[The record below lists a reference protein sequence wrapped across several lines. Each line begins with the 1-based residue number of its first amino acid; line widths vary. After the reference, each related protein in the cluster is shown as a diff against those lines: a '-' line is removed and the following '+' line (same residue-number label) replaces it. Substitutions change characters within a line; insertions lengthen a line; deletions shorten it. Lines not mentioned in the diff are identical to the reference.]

1 MEVKASNGSII
12 KTGDMVLV
20 RNNDEHIWII
30 SIFGYIFDNNKF
42 YSCINGD
49 VFKQCIPLKG
59 NEHLCGTNDEYKEPY
74 IPMFG
79 DMVEGITH
87 TNEKVSGIL
96 IGYSTTDNNYTLLEA
111 LPNNDGFIS
120 KYHYCKSVKP
130 IF

>member
-30 SIFGYIFDNNKF
+30 SIFGYIFDNNRF

-49 VFKQCIPLKG
+49 CFKQCIPLKG
-59 NEHLCGTNDEYKEPY
+59 NEHLCGTNNEYEESY
-74 IPMFG
+74 IPKFG

-111 LPNNDGFIS
+111 LPKNDGFIS
-120 KYHYCKSVKP
+120 KYNYCKSVKP
-130 IF
+130 I

>member
-30 SIFGYIFDNNKF
+30 SVFGYIFDNNRF

-59 NEHLCGTNDEYKEPY
+59 NEHLCGTNDEYEEPY
-74 IPMFG
+74 IPEFG

-87 TNEKVSGIL
+87 TQMK
-96 IGYSTTDNNYTLLEA
+96 
-111 LPNNDGFIS
+111 
-120 KYHYCKSVKP
+120 KYLV
-130 IF
+130 F

>member
-30 SIFGYIFDNNKF
+30 SIFGYIFDNNRF

-59 NEHLCGTNDEYKEPY
+59 NEHLCGTNDEYEEPY
-74 IPMFG
+74 TPKFG
-79 DMVEGITH
+79 DKVEGITH
-87 TNEKVSGIL
+87 TNKKIYGVL
-96 IGYSTTDNNYTLLEA
+96 IGFSKKENFYTLLEEVSQGY
-111 LPNNDGFIS
+111 GFTN
-120 KYHYCKSVKP
+120 KYGYCKSVKP
-130 IF
+130 I